1 MNRFVILFRFFLR
14 KRVVSGLFCFLCFIL
29 GFFSGFFKIGVCV
42 HVHACMR
49 ACLALASL
57 ELAL

>member
-1 MNRFVILFRFFLR
+1 M
-14 KRVVSGLFCFLCFIL
+14 VSGLFCFLCFIL